1 MAHVRKQ
8 IRDQVASVLSASVS
22 LVSGRVYASRVYP
35 LTDAAL
41 PAVTVYT
48 GAESSALV
56 TMGTITLQRD
66 LSITVDAYVKSTTTF
81 DDDVDALCVQIEDA
95 IGADFRVN
103 GLAKDIVLSS
113 TEIDFSSEAEQPVG
127 VARLTFTVRYV
138 TSISDSSTAR

>member
-1 MAHVRKQ
+1 MAHLRKQ
-8 IRDQVASVLSASVS
+8 IRDRVASVLATSVT

-35 LTDAAL
+35 LTDAKL

-48 GAESSALV
+48 GSESSAL
-56 TMGTITLQRD
+56 MAFGTVTLQRD
-66 LSITVDAYVKSTTTF
+66 LAITVDAYIKTTATF
-81 DDDVDALCVQIEDA
+81 DDDVDAICVQIEDA

-113 TEIDFSSEAEQPVG
+113 TEIDFSSEADQPVG

-138 TSISDSSTAR
+138 TSIEDSSTAR

>member
-8 IRDQVASVLSASVS
+8 IRDRVASVLSASVG

-48 GAESSALV
+48 GAETSGLMA
-56 TMGTITLQRD
+56 MGTVTLQRE
-66 LSITVDAYVKSTTTF
+66 LSITVDAYVKSAVTF
-81 DDDVDALCVQIEDA
+81 DDDVDAICVQIEDA
-95 IGADFRVN
+95 IGSDFRVN

-113 TEIDFSSEAEQPVG
+113 TEVDFSSEGEKPVG

-138 TSISDSSTAR
+138 TSIEDASTAR

>member
-8 IRDQVASVLSASVS
+8 IRDRVASVLAASVG
-22 LVSGRVYASRVYP
+22 LVAGRVYASRVYP
-35 LTDAAL
+35 LTDAKL

-48 GAESSALV
+48 GAENSGLMA
-56 TMGTITLQRD
+56 MGTVTLQRD
-66 LSITVDAYVKSTTTF
+66 LSITVDAYVKATATF
-81 DDDVDALCVQIEDA
+81 DDDVDAICVQIEDA

-127 VARLTFTVRYV
+127 VARLTFIVRYV
-138 TSISDSSTAR
+138 TSISDASTAR